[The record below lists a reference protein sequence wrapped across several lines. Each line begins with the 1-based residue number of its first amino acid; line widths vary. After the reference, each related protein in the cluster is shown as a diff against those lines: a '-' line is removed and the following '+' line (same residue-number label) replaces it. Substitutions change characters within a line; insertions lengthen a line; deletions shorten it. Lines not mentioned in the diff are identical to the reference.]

1 MASSSGGW
9 PWTPARST
17 VSGLAAWI
25 SQGRSTGPEAQ
36 LVRLLRK
43 RVRLDAG
50 KLTATV
56 RLDHDA
62 PTWAGIIESSD
73 ALPPLV

>member
-1 MASSSGGW
+1 VGGLG
-9 PWTPARST
+9 PQPRPPCLGLPLGSLRAVAR
-17 VSGLAAWI
+17 
-25 SQGRSTGPEAQ
+25 GPEAQ

-62 PTWAGIIESSD
+62 PDVAGIIESSD